1 MNPRIF
7 LSFILTVIS
16 MFFLYQFDKRSTWNH
31 SYYIISIF
39 IIFWIFS
46 QINLQIDRYKD
57 DSKIVDLN
65 HYRKQKQKRKVS
77 KSPRKLQQ
85 YDKTVTL
92 FSSCEKTKIELI
104 RSLLTSNAIECFIE
118 NQHMASIY
126 PSIEGINMEIKVR
139 SQDLDSALQILKQHN
154 MIS

>member
-1 MNPRIF
+1 
-7 LSFILTVIS
+7 